1 MPIGKRTSKEG
12 RISPPNEIFVISK
25 RHPILPKIATVLP
38 HWITIEILCNCINHY
53 ILLCSTDPDVIANL
67 YELLSQVIRKCHTI
81 IITFLYTL
89 FTTRFTYIHVVIP
102 YMICEISKHQS
113 MCVFD
118 APIWDFTIDKQMIST
133 IVQYWIQ

>member
-1 MPIGKRTSKEG
+1 MP
-12 RISPPNEIFVISK
+12 
-25 RHPILPKIATVLP
+25 
-38 HWITIEILCNCINHY
+38 HY
-53 ILLCSTDPDVIANL
+53 VD
-67 YELLSQVIRKCHTI
+67 I

-89 FTTRFTYIHVVIP
+89 FTTRLTYIHVVIP